1 MTSAAFLLTGVRVAA
16 VLAVAGCGSPAGGP
30 AAVESTPDPRSSAAT
45 LSASD
50 IAGAQLSALALFIKL
65 PLNASDP
72 SAGYVWGPAP
82 ASIDHLSSEVKARLA
97 ALAST
102 GYFSDGGDCGEDYLT
117 GTQNGL
123 STEPSVVSSV
133 GEADGRV
140 AVEIKRGAMAP
151 HLTALMANQGGAW
164 VAVDLQSG
172 SGPSASIFSTKPNC

>member
-1 MTSAAFLLTGVRVAA
+1 MKCAASLFTGVLVAA
-16 VLAVAGCGSPAGGP
+16 VVAVAGCGSAAGGP
-30 AAVESTPDPRSSAAT
+30 AAVESTPDSSPSAAT

-65 PLNASDP
+65 PLNAGDP
-72 SAGYVWGPAP
+72 SAGYVWTSGPA
-82 ASIDHLSSEVKARLA
+82 SMDHLSSEVKARLA

-102 GYFSDGGDCGEDYLT
+102 GYFSDGGGCGEDYLT

-123 STEPSVVSSV
+123 FTEPSVVSSV
-133 GEADGRV
+133 GGADRRV
-140 AVEIKRGAMAP
+140 AVEIKRGAMVP
-151 HLTALMANQGGAW
+151 DLTALMANQGRAW